1 MLNLTTAQTAKIELN
16 ATIIKIV
23 AKQLHPSPIKVKVTG
38 QTEKVVL
45 KTQKA
50 IVITQVSIWFALE
63 IEWLGEE

>member
-23 AKQLHPSPIKVKVTG
+23 AKQLHPSPRKVKVTS
-38 QTEKVVL
+38 QTEKVIL

-50 IVITQVSIWFALE
+50 IVINQVSIWFAIE
-63 IEWLGEE
+63 IE